1 MNRTQHTKI
10 RLDERLTQAEVARRW
25 KISPRSLEKWRTVG
39 IGPAF
44 VKIGGRVRYR
54 EEDILTYEAE
64 QLRGG
69 Q

>member
-1 MNRTQHTKI
+1 MTRTQHTKI
-10 RLDERLTQAEVARRW
+10 HLDERLTQAEVARRW

-44 VKIGGRVRYR
+44 VKIGSRVRYR
-54 EEDILTYEAE
+54 EEDILTFEAE

-69 Q
+69 R